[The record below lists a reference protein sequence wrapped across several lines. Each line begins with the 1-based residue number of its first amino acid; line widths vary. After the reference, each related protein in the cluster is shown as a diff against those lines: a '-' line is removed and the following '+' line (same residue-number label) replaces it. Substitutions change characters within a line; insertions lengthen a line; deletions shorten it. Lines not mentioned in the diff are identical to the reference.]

1 MRMEEEFIV
10 GTVERIT
17 FYNEENGYSVIKIM
31 PEKRISGIS
40 ARDGT
45 VTVVGTMPELGIGEE
60 VKFIGTWIEDPRYG
74 TQFRAEMVSPIV
86 PTSIEGLKRYL
97 GSGFVKGIG
106 PRRAEMI
113 VDYFGKKT
121 LDVLNHEPERL
132 KEVPGIPANK
142 VDELIVEWK
151 NSIGARDAMI
161 FLQTYGVT
169 SLMAKRIYQTLGP
182 STIARVKAN
191 PYILA
196 DEVMGIGF
204 VRADQIAQ
212 RMGFALNSPERLRA
226 GLFYAL
232 NQLALDGH
240 VCAPRHLLIRKAQ
253 ELLGVDE
260 VSELTGILEREIRDE
275 NLRTEVISINR
286 LLTECVYL
294 PMYHRAEQ
302 GVSYYLTR
310 MVGTPSIILQKTAKL
325 NWERFLDQLAK
336 NNAVS
341 LTPQQHGAVKSAL
354 MSKVSILTGGP
365 GTGKTTTLRMVIHAL
380 EALECRYALA
390 SPTGRAAKRL
400 SEATGREAQ
409 TIHRLFRFKPGEGYH
424 INQDNP
430 LEVDMLIID
439 EASMIDILLFHGVL
453 GGLSPITHLMLVGDV
468 DQLPSVGAGNVLNDL
483 INASERGKFPIAV
496 TRLKTIFRQDK
507 DSHIIVNAHRINQGE
522 LPFLDNQSTDFYF
535 FGEDDPAKCAD
546 LIVDIVQ
553 NRIPIK
559 FGYDPLTDVQI
570 IAPMYRGAAGVWA
583 LNKALQQVLNPSS
596 HRKPEKIVGGRT
608 FRKGDKVMQTKNNYD
623 LEIFNGDIGYIRDIN
638 LDDNSMEISMD
649 KRIIDYDFTMVEELL
664 HAYCISTHRS
674 QGSEYPVV
682 VMPILTQHYMMLQRN
697 LLYTAITRAKE
708 VVVLVGMRQA
718 VAMAVRNN
726 KVAERFTGLLGRLIN
741 LG

>member
-1 MRMEEEFIV
+1 MEEEFIV

-17 FYNEENGYSVIKIM
+17 FYNEENGYSVLKIM

-45 VTVVGTMPELGIGEE
+45 VTVIGTMPELGIGEE
-60 VKFIGTWIEDPRYG
+60 VKFIGSWIEDPKYG

-113 VDYFGKKT
+113 VDHFGKKT

-132 KEVPGIPANK
+132 KEVAGIPSSK
-142 VDELIVEWK
+142 VEALIEEWK
-151 NSIGARDAMI
+151 SSIGARDAMI

-169 SLMAKRIYQTLGP
+169 SLMAKRIYQTLGMG
-182 STIARVKAN
+182 TIPRVKAD
-191 PYILA
+191 PYVLA

-204 VRADQIAQ
+204 MRADQIAQ
-212 RMGFALNSPERLRA
+212 RMGLADNSPERLRA

-232 NQLALDGH
+232 NHLAMEGH
-240 VCAPRHLLIRKAQ
+240 VCAPRHILIKTAQ

-260 VSELTGILEREIRDE
+260 ISALSGILEREIRDE
-275 NLRTEVISINR
+275 NLYTEVISIDR
-286 LLTECVYL
+286 MLTECVYL
-294 PMYHRAEQ
+294 PMYHRSERA
-302 GVSYYLTR
+302 VSDYLKR
-310 MVGTPSIILQKTAKL
+310 MVVTPSLILEKTAKL
-325 NWERFLDQLAK
+325 NWDAFLSQLAK

-341 LTPQQHGAVKSAL
+341 LSPQQQGAVKSAL
-354 MSKVSILTGGP
+354 SGKVSILTGGP

-380 EALECRYALA
+380 EALECQYALA

-400 SEATGREAQ
+400 AEATGREAQ
-409 TIHRLFRFKPGEGYH
+409 TIHRLFKFKPGEGYN

-430 LEVDMLIID
+430 LKVDMLIID

-453 GGLSPITHLMLVGDV
+453 GGLSPTTHLMLVGDI
-468 DQLPSVGAGNVLNDL
+468 DQLPSVGAGNVLNDT
-483 INASERGKFPIAV
+483 ISASEKGKFPIAV

-522 LPFLDNQSTDFYF
+522 IPFLDNQSSDFYF
-535 FGEDDPAKCAD
+535 FGEEDPFQCAE

-553 NRIPIK
+553 NRIPTK
-559 FGYDPLTDVQI
+559 FGFDPLTDVQV
-570 IAPMYRGAAGVWA
+570 IAPMYRGGAGVLA
-583 LNKALQQVLNPSS
+583 LNKALQSALNGSY
-596 HRKPEKIVGGRT
+596 RKAEKIIGGRT
-608 FRKGDKVMQTKNNYD
+608 FRVGDKVMQTKNNYD
-623 LEIFNGDIGYIRDIN
+623 FEVFNGDIGYIRGIDF
-638 LDDNSMEISMD
+638 DDNYMEISMD
-649 KRIIDYDFTMVEELL
+649 KRIIEYEFSMAEELI

-682 VMPILTQHYMMLQRN
+682 VMPIMTQHYMMLQRN

-708 VVVLVGMRQA
+708 IVVLVGMRQA

-726 KVAERFTGLLGRLIN
+726 KVAERFTGLLGRLITN
-741 LG
+741 